1 MLQRGAAAVG
11 IGELALRDAAG
22 LDEEG
27 QEVPRRH
34 DAAADVADA
43 VRGEQDGRSEAQ
55 HPVAVLL
62 GGGEST
68 GRRGPV
74 ARPSAA
80 RRPQTTRD
88 LSPRAEGANTDRR
101 NSTQLCS
108 SDRFSFGPWR

>member
-62 GGGEST
+62 GGGEH
-68 GRRGPV
+68 GE
-74 ARPSAA
+74 
-80 RRPQTTRD
+80 
-88 LSPRAEGANTDRR
+88 EGAGRPALCCTPPPNDTRSVPAGR
-101 NSTQLCS
+101 GGKHRSEKFHAALQL
-108 SDRFSFGPWR
+108 